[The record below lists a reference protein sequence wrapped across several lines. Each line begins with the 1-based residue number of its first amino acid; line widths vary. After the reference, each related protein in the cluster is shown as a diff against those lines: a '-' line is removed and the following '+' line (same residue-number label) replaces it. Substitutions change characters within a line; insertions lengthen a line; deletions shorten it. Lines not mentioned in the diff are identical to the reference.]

1 MTEKIYRGI
10 PGDNAEIWVIPAAG
24 QPYLLKHVVFHS
36 PTGFSWGYGGSGP
49 ADLPLKAGDDIAL
62 SILADHLDEHPTEDD
77 LYHGRPRCWQLH
89 QPFTPNGVLRKWS
102 TSTAFP
108 LTPLLSLP
116 FGEACELHS
125 TQIQSWLTEQAPHK
139 PQPADSWLEAAFE
152 DRNGC
157 GLEDY

>member
-10 PGDNAEIWVIPAAG
+10 PGDNGQVWVIPAAG
-24 QPYLLKHVVFHS
+24 QPYLLKHVIFHS

-49 ADLPLKAGDDIAL
+49 ADGSASGSQSLAL

-77 LYHGRPRCWQLH
+77 LYCGRPRCWQLH
-89 QPFTPNGVLRKWS
+89 QPFKWRFI
-102 TSTAFP
+102 A
-108 LTPLLSLP
+108 SLP

-125 TQIQSWLTEQAPHK
+125 TQIQSWLTEQAPYK